1 MYYHFNK
8 EIYIVKGA
16 AKSCI
21 YDLPNN
27 RLHKLGV
34 KAYEVLAKVIDGADI
49 NKPNEIKF
57 MNTLVT
63 LGLVSVVDNPLYDYE
78 SIEQIYSYKR
88 ELDFAWI
95 EITNRCNLR
104 CVHCYNEHGMIPKT
118 VLTLDAFKHIVD
130 QLCSIGIK
138 KVQLIGGEPFLLK
151 RDLMFSMMDY
161 LSPRV
166 KGFELFTNGTIATRE
181 DWTEIKGRYPNVSIA
196 TSLHSYLKEEHE
208 KVTQVEESFN
218 KTKQTIKILEELDI
232 PHRFVGTYI
241 GGICIGS
248 DCELGKPSR
257 RDFVRLSGKANL
269 SLYDDD
275 LLRKRIIT
283 EKTVHSGM
291 IKEKLKAL
299 YEESCFAT
307 HLYIG
312 SDLNIYPCPMERRL
326 CHGNIMEGELKDM
339 LVPSILNYSKNN
351 VHGCKDCEYRYLCR
365 DCRPDS
371 LYGLVTEKPWYCTY
385 DPYRGK
391 WESFD
396 EFKQRI
402 SLAGE

>member
-8 EIYIVKGA
+8 DVYFVKGA
-16 AKSCI
+16 SRSCI

-27 RLHKLGV
+27 RLHKIGG
-34 KAYEVLAKVIDGADI
+34 KAYDLLSKVANGADVT
-49 NKPNEIKF
+49 NPDEIKF
-57 MNTLVT
+57 MSSLVS
-63 LGLVSVVDNPLYDYE
+63 LGLVEIVDTPTVDYKGIDE
-78 SIEQIYSYKR
+78 IYSYNRKI
-88 ELDFAWI
+88 DFAWI

-104 CVHCYNEHGMIPKT
+104 CVHCYNEHATIPKA

-138 KVQLIGGEPFLLK
+138 KVQLIGGEPFLLNK
-151 RDLMFSMMDY
+151 DVLFSMMDY

-166 KGFELFTNGTIATRE
+166 IGFELFTNGTIATHK
-181 DWTEIKGRYPNVSIA
+181 DWIEIKHRYPNVSVS

-208 KVTQVEESFN
+208 KVTQVNDSFN
-218 KTKQTIKILEELDI
+218 KTARTIEILKQLGI

-248 DCELGKPSR
+248 DCEMGKPSR

-283 EKTVHSGM
+283 EKLVHSG
-291 IKEKLKAL
+291 IIREKLKEL
-299 YEESCFAT
+299 YEESCYAV
-307 HLYIG
+307 HLYVG
-312 SDLNIYPCPMERRL
+312 SDLNVYPCPMERRL

-339 LVPSILNYSKNN
+339 LSPSILNYSKNN
-351 VHGCKDCEYRYLCR
+351 VEGCKDCEYRYLCR

-371 LYGLVTEKPWYCTY
+371 LSGIITEKPWYCTY
-385 DPYRGK
+385 DPYQGK

-402 SLAGE
+402 SFTGE